1 MSTADAI
8 NQGDVKYSI
17 NEKGIATVIFNHPLS
32 NSLPGRVLKKL
43 ADTITELG
51 QNDEAKVMV
60 LKSEGDRAFCAG
72 ASFDELISIKDLE
85 VGKQFFMGFANVINA
100 CRKCPKLI
108 IGRVQGKTVGGGV
121 GLASAVDY
129 CYATKFSAVKLSELA
144 VGIGP
149 FVVGPAVERKVGTSA
164 MSQLAIN
171 ATEWQSAEWA
181 KEKGLY
187 AEIFE
192 NIEEMDA
199 AVETLANKLASSNP
213 EAMRL
218 LKGIFWEGTENWD
231 TLLQDRAAMSGQL
244 VLSDFTINAISAF
257 KKK

>member
-1 MSTADAI
+1 
-8 NQGDVKYSI
+8 
-17 NEKGIATVIFNHPLS
+17 
-32 NSLPGRVLKKL
+32 
-43 ADTITELG
+43 
-51 QNDEAKVMV
+51 
-60 LKSEGDRAFCAG
+60 
-72 ASFDELISIKDLE
+72 
-85 VGKQFFMGFANVINA
+85 
-100 CRKCPKLI
+100 
-108 IGRVQGKTVGGGV
+108 
-121 GLASAVDY
+121 
-129 CYATKFSAVKLSELA
+129 
-144 VGIGP
+144 
-149 FVVGPAVERKVGTSA
+149 

-257 KKK
+257 KKKYCQTFSCLDCSVRRGGSPNA